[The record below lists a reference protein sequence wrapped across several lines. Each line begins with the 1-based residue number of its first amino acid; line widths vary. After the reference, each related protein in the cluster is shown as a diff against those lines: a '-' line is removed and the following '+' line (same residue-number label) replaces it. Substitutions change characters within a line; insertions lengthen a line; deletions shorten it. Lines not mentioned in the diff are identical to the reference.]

1 MHNATARVEML
12 VRTRRSDEGC
22 CGCIGGRCS
31 LLFREREESLENV
44 WMCGYICIGDL
55 SLLNLWKKVCIVS
68 RYYRFYNKSGK
79 MLIKKKNE
87 K

>member
-1 MHNATARVEML
+1 M
-12 VRTRRSDEGC
+12 
-22 CGCIGGRCS
+22 
-31 LLFREREESLENV
+31 LENV

-79 MLIKKKNE
+79 VLIKKKKMRNE
-87 K
+87 NKVQ